1 MNQKKQNNRS
11 NLGAGT
17 REFNEPPEMFWCIS
31 FSVRSITDN
40 WYPHFLFP
48 GAEKRRVWDG
58 VQDGEPVRDSNFIL
72 LYFYWSS
79 FSRTFVIL
87 WTSSWV
93 SPSMTALTM
102 SPTMFCMMRR
112 VMAVGHCSVII
123 RPPKPMVT
131 WTSMENRKAD
141 VNDLERERVRERV
154 SVWRQFQFHS
164 VSGPTLSFWQTWWEK
179 QL

>member
-11 NLGAGT
+11 SLGALLVNLMNLQ
-17 REFNEPPEMFWCIS
+17 RCCIS

-58 VQDGEPVRDSNFIL
+58 VQDGEPVRDS
-72 LYFYWSS
+72 SE
-79 FSRTFVIL
+79 TQTQ
-87 WTSSWV
+87 TSSWV

-164 VSGPTLSFWQTWWEK
+164 VSGPTLSFWQTRWEK

>member
-11 NLGAGT
+11 SLGAGT

-58 VQDGEPVRDSNFIL
+58 VQDGEPVRDS
-72 LYFYWSS
+72 SE
-79 FSRTFVIL
+79 TQTQ
-87 WTSSWV
+87 TSSWV